1 MTLQDMPIRRKLMTI
16 ILLIS
21 GVVSVLT
28 CGAFFAYDFL
38 TFRESLLAGFTL
50 RGRMIAANSTA
61 ALAFENVDDAT
72 EVLSALAADPHV
84 TAAGLYDRHG
94 RLFARYPAGLADAA
108 LPPRPNGTG
117 FHFDRSHLVVLTPVA
132 QGDQPL
138 GTLYLES
145 DLQAINERFARYGLI
160 VVLVMAVSF
169 AVAYLLSRL
178 LEKQVSQPIRALA
191 DTARAVAARRDY
203 SVRAPRHGADEL
215 GLLTDAFNQMLEEI
229 QALHADLERRVGE
242 RTAELAEANKE
253 LQRRRA
259 ELQSLFESLPG
270 LYLILTP
277 DHRIVTASD
286 AYLQATLTRRE
297 DIIGRGLFEVFPDNP
312 GDPAADGVRNLRA
325 SLERVAAQRASDTMA
340 IQKYDVRRPDGTWEE
355 RFWSP
360 VNSPLLDADQRL
372 LYLIHRVEDVTEFV
386 RRKARDAAGG
396 ENLRVRLE
404 QMEAE
409 SFRNSQQVQ
418 AANRQ
423 LEAANAE
430 LEAFS
435 YSVSHDLRAPLRHVQ
450 GYIQMLNREVQGQLG
465 DKARRYLQTIGDAA
479 REMGMLIDDL
489 LAFSRMGRTELRE
502 TEVDLVRLAGEVR
515 SALAESTT
523 GREITWRFAAL
534 PRVRGDASM
543 LRQALANLL
552 GNAVKY
558 SRNCAAAE
566 IELGCDGE
574 EDGRRVFFVRDN
586 GAGFDMR
593 YAHKLFGVF
602 QRLHRADQFE
612 GTGIGLAIVRRI
624 VTRHGGRTWA
634 EGQPGAG
641 ATFYFTLTPVPND
654 AP

>member
-1 MTLQDMPIRRKLMTI
+1 MPIRRKLMTI

-21 GVVSVLT
+21 GAVSVLT
-28 CGAFFAYDFL
+28 CGAFVAYDFL
-38 TFRESLLAGFTL
+38 TFRESLLAGYTL

-72 EVLSALAADPHV
+72 EVLSALAVDPHI
-84 TAAGLYDRHG
+84 TAAGLYDRQG
-94 RLFARYPAGLADAA
+94 RLFARYPAKLAVAA
-108 LPPRPNGTG
+108 LPARPDGAG
-117 FHFDRSHLVVLTPVA
+117 FRFDRTHLVVFTPVA
-132 QGDQPL
+132 QGDHQL
-138 GTLYLES
+138 GTLYLQS
-145 DLQAINERFARYGLI
+145 DLKAVNERIARYGLI
-160 VVLVMAVSF
+160 AVLVMAVSF
-169 AVAYLLSRL
+169 AVAYALSRL
-178 LEKQVSQPIRALA
+178 LEKQVSEPIRELA
-191 DTARAVAARRDY
+191 GTARVVASRRDY
-203 SVRAPRHGADEL
+203 SVRAPRHGTDEL

-229 QALHADLERRVGE
+229 QALHADLERRVAE
-242 RTAELAEANKE
+242 RTAQLAEANTE
-253 LQRRRA
+253 LQRSRA

-277 DHRIVTASD
+277 DYHIVAASD

-297 DIIGRGLFEVFPDNP
+297 DIVGRGLFEVFPDNP
-312 GDPAADGVRNLRA
+312 GDAQADGSRNLRA
-325 SLERVAAQRASDTMA
+325 SLDRVVAQRQSDTMA
-340 IQKYDVRRPDGTWEE
+340 IQRYDVRRSDGTWEE

-360 VNSPLLDADQRL
+360 VNTPLVGADQQL

-386 RRKARDAAGG
+386 RQRAQAGPG
-396 ENLRVRLE
+396 GDNLRVRLE

-409 SFRNSQQVQ
+409 IFRSTQQVQ

-430 LEAFS
+430 LESFS

-450 GYIQMLNREVQGQLG
+450 GYIQMLNREVQAQLS

-489 LAFSRMGRTELRE
+489 LAFSRMGRTELCE
-502 TEVDLVRLAGEVR
+502 AEVDLTRLAGEVR
-515 SALAESTT
+515 TDLAESTA
-523 GREITWRFAAL
+523 GREIAWRIANL
-534 PRVRGDASM
+534 PRVRGDAAM
-543 LRQALANLL
+543 LRLVLGNLL

-558 SRNCAAAE
+558 SRNCPAAE
-566 IELGCDGE
+566 IEFGCDGE

-624 VTRHGGRTWA
+624 ISRHGGRTWA
-634 EGQPGAG
+634 EGRPGAG
-641 ATFYFTLTPVPND
+641 ATFYFTLTPAPNNS
-654 AP
+654 P